1 MPTTVTRT
9 RIEVLVDAPLVRR
22 LVAAADDVGVS
33 GWTVLPTVM
42 GRGASGGW
50 SDDEVSGASAKQL
63 FMTVTSAEKAEK
75 LVNALRPLLDAYGLV
90 LLIGEVQVVRGE
102 RF

>member
-22 LVAAADDVGVS
+22 LVAAADEVGVS

-42 GRGASGGW
+42 GRGASGAW
-50 SDDEVSGASAKQL
+50 SDDELSGASAKQL
-63 FMTVTSAEKAEK
+63 FMTVTSADKADR
-75 LVNALRPLLDAYGLV
+75 LVTALAPLLDAYGLV
-90 LLIGEVQVVRGE
+90 LIVGEVQVVRGE